1 MPERRSIDE
10 RVGALE
16 RRLEAGDGHVSQVA
30 GTEKRT
36 EPPEAGPDRTELL
49 ERIETLESTVAD
61 LEAGLQA
68 VRGYVGTVE
77 HVNDTVERRADAA
90 LAAVERLESAPKTPP
105 PIATATQQKTDAS
118 STSREPAEDT
128 DEERG
133 VGAGLVERLRSLR

>member
-16 RRLEAGDGHVSQVA
+16 RRLEAGDGHESQAA
-30 GTEKRT
+30 GTSQGT
-36 EPPEAGPDRTELL
+36 GHPEAGPDRTELL

-77 HVNDTVERRADAA
+77 HVNDTVERRANAA

-105 PIATATQQKTDAS
+105 PTATATQQAPDS
-118 STSREPAEDT
+118 SSRTAEPEED
-128 DEERG
+128 DDSQAG
-133 VGAGLVERLRSLR
+133 SGLVERLRSLR

>member
-16 RRLEAGDGHVSQVA
+16 RRLEAGDGHESPAA
-30 GTEKRT
+30 GTNQQMGQS
-36 EPPEAGPDRTELL
+36 EAGPDRTELL

-77 HVNDTVERRADAA
+77 HVNDTVERRADAD

-105 PIATATQQKTDAS
+105 PIATATQQKT
-118 STSREPAEDT
+118 EPASATAEPEGDT
-128 DEERG
+128 DEEHG
-133 VGAGLVERLRSLR
+133 AGAGLVDRLRSLR